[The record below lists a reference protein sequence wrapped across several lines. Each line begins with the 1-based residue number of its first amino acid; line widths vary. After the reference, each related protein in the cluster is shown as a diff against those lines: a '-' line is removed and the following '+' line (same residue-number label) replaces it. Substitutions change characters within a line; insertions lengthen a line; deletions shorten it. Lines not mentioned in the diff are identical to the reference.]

1 MHFRGL
7 LFYALLPCALV
18 AQAPAQTDSFIDHGT
33 LKIMIGAQVLGTER
47 FDIETAG
54 DGYRMKG
61 DLKLKMP
68 NGADA
73 TESSVMNLNR
83 DFIVTSYTRLQKSP
97 KKASIQVDIVAGQA
111 KAYYITPE
119 GNKDFEYMLEPS
131 LVILDTNF
139 FHHFAL
145 LVRRYDFKKGG
156 AQHIQVLI
164 PQEAQPGMM
173 LVENAGKDE
182 GYDKLVAKTDT
193 VEIQIWCD
201 SGRKLVKMAVPAA
214 KVEIVRDTKN

>member
-1 MHFRGL
+1 MHFLGL
-7 LFYALLPCALV
+7 LFYSLLL
-18 AQAPAQTDSFIDHGT
+18 AQAPAPADSFIDHGT

-61 DLKLKMP
+61 ELKLKMP

-73 TESSVMNLNR
+73 TESSVMNLNH
-83 DFIVTSYTRLQKSP
+83 DYIVTSYTRLQKSP
-97 KKASIQVDIVAGQA
+97 KKASIQMNIAGGQA
-111 KAYYITPE
+111 KTLYVTPE
-119 GNKDFEYMLEPS
+119 GTKDFEYMLEPEM
-131 LVILDTNF
+131 VILDTNF

-164 PQEAQPGMM
+164 PQEAQPGML
-173 LVENAGKDE
+173 LVENAGKDD
-182 GYDKLVAKTDT
+182 GYDKLVVKTDA

-201 SGRKLVKMAVPAA
+201 SGRKLVKLAVPAA